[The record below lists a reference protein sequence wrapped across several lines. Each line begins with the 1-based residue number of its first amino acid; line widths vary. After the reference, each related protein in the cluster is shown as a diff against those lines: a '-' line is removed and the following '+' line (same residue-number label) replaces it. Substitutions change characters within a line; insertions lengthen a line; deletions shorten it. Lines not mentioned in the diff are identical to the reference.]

1 MSASDSSKKKLVVT
15 GAHGF
20 VAGSVLSQAGHDWQ
34 VHGISRGE
42 ALGCGGVSRHHHQFP
57 PHPDPLLLGG
67 GEGEAHV
74 LPTILPRPRRGG
86 EGRGEGAGGGTDRLR
101 PGCGEN
107 VRWHICDPQ
116 APDALARLLHE
127 VRPEA
132 VIHTAAMA
140 DIDLCQAQPELA
152 CAVNVGFTRTLV
164 EVCAETE
171 SRLVFCSTDTVF
183 DGEHAPY
190 SEADVPGPVNLYAET
205 KVEAERLVSQLGAQA
220 VIARLSLVVGL
231 PVLGAGNSF
240 LARMI
245 AALKQGR
252 TVAVPGHEVRTPLD
266 VITAGRALLE
276 MAAGDHSGIYHLA
289 GHDRVSRLEMA
300 RAIALR
306 FGFPQDLIL
315 DQGPATT
322 PGRAPRPRDVSL
334 DNRKA
339 CTLLN
344 TPMQTLDD
352 GLSLILETANPKAI

>member
-1 MSASDSSKKKLVVT
+1 MSASDSCKKKLVVT

-20 VAGSVLSQAGHDWQ
+20 VDGSVLSQAVRDWQ

-42 ALGCGGVSRHHHQFP
+42 ALGCR
-57 PHPDPLLLGG
+57 
-67 GEGEAHV
+67 
-74 LPTILPRPRRGG
+74 
-86 EGRGEGAGGGTDRLR
+86 
-101 PGCGEN
+101 EN
-107 VRWHICDPQ
+107 LRWHTCDPQ
-116 APDALARLLHE
+116 ESGALARLLHD

-140 DIDLCQAQPELA
+140 DIDVCQAQPDLA
-152 CAVNVGFTRTLV
+152 RAVNVNFTRVLA

-171 SRLVFCSTDTVF
+171 SKLVFCSTDTVF

-190 SEADVPGPVNLYAET
+190 SEADVPGPANLYAET
-205 KVEAERLVSQLGAQA
+205 KVEAERLVSQLGGQA

-245 AALKQGR
+245 AALNQGR
-252 TVAVPGHEVRTPLD
+252 PVAFPGHEVRTPLD
-266 VITAGRALLE
+266 VITAGRSLLE
-276 MAAGDHSGIYHLA
+276 LAAADHSGIYHLA
-289 GHDRVSRLEMA
+289 GHSRVSRLEMA
-300 RAIALR
+300 RAIARRL
-306 FGFPQDLIL
+306 GFPQDLIL

-344 TPMQTLDD
+344 TPMQTLDE
-352 GLSLILETANPKAI
+352 GLSLVLQTANQKSL